1 MLRSCQP
8 ERQKADA
15 PPSRGAEPEGPSARR
30 SSLRGAADSPRL
42 PAADRFTPRAP
53 QAPMPLA
60 DQVSRQ
66 ARRRADGDFEAGT
79 GSERSDDSSAAPRAG
94 NADTTPIPVEARH
107 LDKPGAPA
115 ASATS
120 TLAQSPRLI
129 STTQPVASAKASKK
143 GGTDKADARGRD
155 KAEEAG
161 GEERE
166 SGASGGKKQ
175 DAGAKSTQTKRG
187 AQRNAG
193 KGKAKK
199 AAGAKD
205 GGKGERAGGK
215 AGGGGAALPPMMMPA
230 LPPLPFPPRLGG
242 ISARGIP
249 SRPPLSEEQAK
260 DILQRTGM
268 RPEEHHDKVRVSLDG
283 VARKALR
290 LQAQIV
296 REAENSAFDASFR
309 LTARGLAAADS
320 LGLAEKRV
328 VNAYANARGGV
339 QGTAASALKTLAGRR
354 TEAEEKFTD
363 KTLTMEQQVERVLR
377 TSSPAVQ
384 ALHKKQL
391 AEATSV
397 LEQTAKEYKEKLLP
411 HARKVLTS
419 TPEAITEGSDAIA
432 LARIETEKE
441 AWSKGAKEKAFA
453 MQGNIEA
460 NAAAVIAQKEA
471 YSVEILGL
479 VNPAAVQLEE
489 VATGEKDELGKA
501 RTVTRRRVATDY
513 ERAVNAITIGR
524 DAAMSSLSQG
534 EAGALRELA
543 ATRARLKLDIDARKK
558 NLEASIIGTAGAMAE
573 AYRSQMAGLNQSID
587 PTQFLELRRMT
598 GLMAAADKRLQR
610 SFDQQQLDLRQTVK
624 STLAGAEESIE
635 AELGRARA
643 LADNCAE
650 EARRIAGE
658 QISGI
663 VGARDGLIQ
672 ALEAPMKAVDG
683 KASPYRAQSTE
694 KLGQRPK
701 QVEASVK
708 AMLAGTKAALGEM
721 RDKEDQRLQ
730 KLASNLKSSL
740 AAGIIA
746 QSNTMISDL
755 IDRGKRAHAAMD
767 QLGTNEG
774 DLFNA
779 LRGIT
784 QLQGGA
790 LKQIWSAKIDKKTSL
805 PSWLES
811 ELSGGEEDTAFAYL
825 SGDVKKGAR
834 LQLEASLHWYGDDT
848 KEIEEVLRDL
858 DKSGM
863 LKDVQNE
870 EAWKGTL
877 TKVKGSLKGT
887 DLKVTEALL
896 SGNRFRADALRLR
909 DKIEEARR
917 SGSNEKLNQALE
929 GIPPGE
935 LAQVRKE
942 FGVIQLAK
950 EKGISEAAASKIEQS
965 PAEAKASFEK
975 FITADRQVDVP
986 AGRHGETR
994 TRTMKLEGSDKK
1006 LALALAQRE
1015 ADEKGKETVDSQ
1027 VAVRAARMEV
1037 ATEQRGGK
1045 LEGLQKAFE
1054 FDEGPELDE
1063 RRNSHD
1069 PEARR
1074 QAEVDRAEAHRI
1086 RDLAFVRFAKEK
1098 GGLKDPSVEDAKN
1111 YASTAVS
1118 ALYGNDKDGA
1128 QSAEFARSMIKE
1140 GFGDPALAMVIA
1152 TRDTGTNKD
1161 LITKT
1166 LGRLDKDG
1174 IARLRADYAE
1184 RFGNKDPDALDKLL
1198 GTNGKGGVMTELSG
1212 DDRLE
1217 VDLLMLGRPKNDRDR
1232 FELEKAR
1239 TKQQRDEAGIMGGN
1253 RTMFGDRIDLR
1264 DEHERDMLKMVSDAE
1279 IEAKKQGRSAFDEHG
1294 RFLGKDPIYNE
1305 ETKKYE
1311 PNPQQAW
1318 EFQEQLKWNKF
1329 GVESYQRG
1337 VDNMANLLATV
1348 LAVVVAVVITV
1359 ATGGVG
1365 GAVAGAIIGGV
1376 LSMGVKRAIK
1386 GGRYGWEE
1394 MAVDLAVTA
1403 VDAATAGLTAGLGQ
1417 AMRGAATAAKV
1428 AGTGAQAGK
1437 ATIGPL
1443 AKKAAG
1449 SLSKLGNRGTA
1460 GKAAAWVLSEGAENL
1475 AGSVPSA
1482 LTQNLLDEKNWKQG
1496 NPFTN
1501 ILKGTALQAGISTGA
1516 GLGMG
1521 LGMEIGGSVL
1531 GSVRGA
1537 LRDRA
1542 MQKELLRSIPI
1553 ELRPRFADVPI
1564 VELPAQK
1571 FKEMTGSESARAM
1584 TMMRPE
1590 GPTVYVKQGTDP
1602 KLLRE
1607 EGLHLLQSHEA
1618 GWAPKVKDLSE
1629 ANLARWGEMGVGERL
1644 GLYKNK
1650 LELEIDAQKRLLDDL
1665 GAEII
1670 FAGPLGRRSLK
1681 KQIVEIE
1688 LSLTNLERRLGE
1700 VDAIGPDQLRR
1711 MTNGVE
1717 PPPQYLDEPARLFN
1731 KKAKPAEPGA
1741 SVERG
1746 ASGAERGAPGEGSV
1760 EGGGAREAGAAPD
1773 RVPDSG
1779 LRPRAGDPGQRLI
1792 VEPFTGPSLES
1803 PIAIARENPD
1813 ARVMATERTTQPE
1826 ADQQLRAKEAGVE
1839 YHADNKPAAIEA
1851 AGGADQMFM
1860 RFPLPHERAVEQDAV
1875 ALIMALE
1882 AAHPDLPRGELLERA
1897 MREAHDSVESVL
1909 GYSPFALRALKPD
1922 GEMHV
1927 VFWEPEIKGDLDQ
1940 AAKLRYVDPVTG
1952 QGYRLEIE
1960 SVSVRPLGEV
1970 APHSGFG
1977 IPGRSPELP
1986 VHVAALRKVPASDVT
2001 PQLPQKLEPRTRRA
2015 MEIEL
2020 VNAGQARESLRS
2032 LSDAEFAG
2040 VYRKAQVDLLPKRL
2054 DEFRLGLPDRAHA
2067 EFDRL
2072 RSSPD
2077 QHKPIDLGTAERLS
2091 TALDTSV
2098 RIDASLPPGEVRV
2111 HYDIGL
2117 FGNVRGFEIRAG
2129 RGATVADVL
2138 LHAPTLGALKRYE
2151 GMAGVF
2157 YRMYDAVERFMRGG
2171 GRLPLGSVA
2180 HESWL
2185 EMQKLPAL
2193 IQARRQRLMSGAL
2206 DLETRLKL
2214 SQELENLEDQLA
2226 RHMDSLEDFVPGL
2239 GFIAGAPKGK
2249 GTIEAANRRYPE
2261 AEKPGY
2267 LWRLDTQGETPRLV
2281 YSQTHAN
2288 SGPGKRRA
2296 YDAVNGQYV
2305 AIPDNTTPTTIDA
2318 ILKGFPVPPDGHHYH
2333 YDPVTGY
2340 EVRLNPNEIGK
2351 GTLPKE
2357 LYRTDAGEWAFRPRT
2372 EADLPV
2378 IRNHP
2383 YREDVEIKETLP
2395 KDLAATPDLRAE
2407 FERLL
2412 KARDAALKAREDAKL
2427 LLPSKPDPADK
2438 AATQAWRERPE
2449 VDQFYKAANDVAIKS
2464 RDLGTFAADVHVKN
2478 QWPEAK
2484 LIYPTKAGSR
2494 SGDFDLV
2501 YEIGPNQY
2509 VVVEAKGGAG
2519 QLTTRKVSPDYRA
2532 IQGTQEYYNSIVNN
2546 MEEIGG
2552 EAEEAAL
2559 KLLAAG
2565 HENVTYLHVALP
2577 LSSPETPSGALK
2589 TVVDGLEVNAFDI
2602 RQLGKKPEPS
2612 PTGTDP

>member
-1 MLRSCQP
+1 MLRSCLP
-8 ERQKADA
+8 ERQKAEA
-15 PPSRGAEPEGPSARR
+15 PPSGGAEPEGPSARR
-30 SSLRGAADSPRL
+30 SSMRGAADSPRL
-42 PAADRFTPRAP
+42 PAANRFEPRAP
-53 QAPMPLA
+53 QAPVPIA

-79 GSERSDDSSAAPRAG
+79 GGERSDDSSAAPRAAS
-94 NADTTPIPVEARH
+94 ADTAPIPVEARD

-120 TLAQSPRLI
+120 TPAQSPRLS
-129 STTQPVASAKASKK
+129 STTQPLASAKASKK
-143 GGTDKADARGRD
+143 GADKADARGRGAAD
-155 KAEEAG
+155 EAG

-166 SGASGGKKQ
+166 SGAGGGKKQ
-175 DAGAKSTQTKRG
+175 DAGAKSTQPKRG
-187 AQRNAG
+187 APRDAG

-205 GGKGERAGGK
+205 GGKAERAGGK

-230 LPPLPFPPRLGG
+230 LPPIPFPPRLGG

-249 SRPPLSEEQAK
+249 SRPPLSEEQAR

-268 RPEEHHDKVRVSLDG
+268 RPEEHHDKVRVSLDD
-283 VARKALR
+283 VVRKALR

-354 TEAEEKFTD
+354 TEAEQKFTD

-391 AEATSV
+391 AEATRV

-411 HARKVLTS
+411 HAHKVLTS
-419 TPEAITEGSDAIA
+419 TPEAVTQGSDAIA
-432 LARIETEKE
+432 LARIETEKK
-441 AWSKGAKEKAFA
+441 AWTKYAGEKAFA

-543 ATRARLKLDIDARKK
+543 ATRQRLKLDIEARKK
-558 NLEASIIGTAGAMAE
+558 NLEASIIGTAGAMAD
-573 AYRSQMAGLNQSID
+573 AYRSQMAGLNHSID
-587 PTQFLELRRMT
+587 PTQFLELRRMA

-610 SFDQQQLDLRQTVK
+610 SFEQQQLDLRQTVK

-672 ALEAPMKAVDG
+672 ALQAPMNAVDG

-701 QVEASVK
+701 QVEASVQ
-708 AMLAGTKAALGEM
+708 AMLAGTKASLGEM
-721 RDKEDQRLQ
+721 RDKEDERLR
-730 KLASNLKSSL
+730 KLASNLKSSFAESL
-740 AAGIIA
+740 QG
-746 QSNTMISDL
+746 QSDAMISDL
-755 IDRGKRAHAAMD
+755 NDRGKRAHAAMD
-767 QLGTNEG
+767 QLGTNER

-784 QLQGGA
+784 QLQGAA
-790 LKQIWSAKIDKKTSL
+790 LEQIWPKISKEKSL
-805 PSWLES
+805 RSWLES

-825 SGDVKKGAR
+825 AGDVKKGAR

-848 KEIEEVLRDL
+848 EEIEEVLRDL

-870 EAWKGTL
+870 KAWQGTL

-896 SGNRFRADALRLR
+896 AGNRFRADALRLR

-917 SGSNEKLNQALE
+917 SGDNEKLNKALE

-950 EKGISEAAASKIEQS
+950 EKGISEAAAAKIEQS

-1015 ADEKGKETVDSQ
+1015 VDEKGKETVDSQ

-1037 ATEQRGGK
+1037 ATDRRGGK

-1069 PEARR
+1069 PEVRK
-1074 QAEVDRAEAHRI
+1074 QAELDRTEAHRI
-1086 RDLAFVRFAKEK
+1086 RDLAFVKFAKEK
-1098 GGLKDPSVEDAKN
+1098 GGLKDASVEEAKN
-1111 YASTAVS
+1111 YASTAVG
-1118 ALYGNDKDGA
+1118 ALYGNDKEGM
-1128 QSAEFARSMIKE
+1128 QSAQFAQSMIKE

-1184 RFGNKDPDALDKLL
+1184 RFGDKDPDALDKLL

-1294 RFLGKDPIYNE
+1294 RFLGKDPIFNE

-1311 PNPQQAW
+1311 PNPHQAW

-1365 GAVAGAIIGGV
+1365 GAVAGALIGGV

-1428 AGTGAQAGK
+1428 AGTGAKAGK

-1449 SLSKLGNRGTA
+1449 SLSKLSNRGTA

-1521 LGMEIGGSVL
+1521 LGMEIGGSAL

-1571 FKEMTGSESARAM
+1571 FHEMTGSESARAM

-1590 GPTVYVKQGTDP
+1590 GPVVYVKQGTDP

-1665 GAEII
+1665 GAELI

-1681 KQIVEIE
+1681 KQIAEIE

-1711 MTNGVE
+1711 MTSGVE

-1731 KKAKPAEPGA
+1731 KKAKPGEPGA

-1746 ASGAERGAPGEGSV
+1746 ARGAERGAPGEGGA
-1760 EGGGAREAGAAPD
+1760 EGGGAREAAAAPE
-1773 RVPDSG
+1773 RVPESG

-1813 ARVMATERTTQPE
+1813 ARVMATEQTARPD

-1851 AGGADQMFM
+1851 AGGADQVVM
-1860 RFPLPHERAVEQDAV
+1860 RFPLPHDRAVQMDAP
-1875 ALIMALE
+1875 ARIMALE
-1882 AAHPDLPRGELLERA
+1882 AAHPDLPRGELLDRA
-1897 MREAHDSVESVL
+1897 MREAHDAVESVL
-1909 GYSPFALRALKPD
+1909 GYSPFALRALKPE

-1927 VFWEPEIKGDLDQ
+1927 VFWEPGIKGDLDQ

-1986 VHVAALRKVPASDVT
+1986 VHVATLRKVPASDVT
-2001 PQLPQKLEPRTRRA
+2001 PQLPQKLEPHTRRA

-2032 LSDAEFAG
+2032 LSDAEFAA

-2054 DEFRLGLPDRAHA
+2054 DEFRLGLPERAHA

-2157 YRMYDAVERFMRGG
+2157 YRMYDAVERFVRGG

-2193 IQARRQRLMSGAL
+2193 IQARRQRLMSGTL

-2214 SQELENLEDQLA
+2214 GQELESLEDQLA
-2226 RHMDSLEDFVPGL
+2226 RHMASLEDFVPGL
-2239 GFIAGAPKGK
+2239 GFIAGAPSKGAR
-2249 GTIEAANRRYPE
+2249 AAKRRGYLE
-2261 AEKPGY
+2261 AEEGY
-2267 LWRLDTQGETPRLV
+2267 VWRLDTQGKEKRLV
-2281 YSQTHAN
+2281 YSRLDQA
-2288 SGPGKRRA
+2288 SQRKA
-2296 YDAVNGQYV
+2296 YNKVTGEFVPIHEDA
-2305 AIPDNTTPTTIDA
+2305 TPATIDA
-2318 ILKGFPVPPDGHHYH
+2318 ILEGFPPPPDGHHYH
-2333 YDPVTGY
+2333 LDPIGGY
-2340 EVRLNPNEIGK
+2340 EVRLNPGEVEK
-2351 GTLPKE
+2351 GTIPKE
-2357 LYRTDAGEWAFRPRT
+2357 LYQSESGAWEFRART

-2378 IRNHP
+2378 IRNQP
-2383 YREDVEIKETLP
+2383 YRTDLELESVLP
-2395 KDLAATPDLRAE
+2395 HDLAANSKLRKKFEELLEARNEALRARNE
-2407 FERLL
+2407 AKKTVPEPPPRS
-2412 KARDAALKAREDAKL
+2412 DEAAYAKWR
-2427 LLPSKPDPADK
+2427 KRPDVEAHFK
-2438 AATQAWRERPE
+2438 L
-2449 VDQFYKAANDVAIKS
+2449 ANDVVIKS
-2464 RDLGTFAADVHVKN
+2464 GELGTIAAEVQVRN
-2478 QWPEAK
+2478 LWPEAK
-2484 LIYPTKAGSR
+2484 LLYPKDGGSR

-2501 YEIGPNQY
+2501 FEVAPNKY
-2509 VVVEAKGGAG
+2509 VVVEAKGGDG
-2519 QLTTRKVSPDYRA
+2519 QLTSRRVSPDYRA
-2532 IQGTQEYYNSIVNN
+2532 MQGTQEYYDSIIES
-2546 MEEIGG
+2546 MIRMGG
-2552 EAEEAAL
+2552 DAKKTAL
-2559 KLLAAG
+2559 KLQAAG
-2565 HENVTYLHVALP
+2565 HQNVTYLHVQLP
-2577 LSSPETPSGALK
+2577 LSTQGSGKTIK
-2589 TVVDGLEVNAFDI
+2589 TVVDGVEMKAFDI
-2602 RQLGKKPEPS
+2602 NQGGVRPVPEAPPQGAKKP
-2612 PTGTDP
+2612 